1 MMFFPISCQVVAHR
15 ERCPGEWVFP
25 SGRGRHILPDW
36 VGKIVKR
43 YAGKAG
49 LRKDVTTHVLRHT
62 LATNLLLNGTDVT
75 LVQKQLRH
83 RDIKS
88 TMIYLH
94 ITTAK
99 QKELYDRF
107 SPKF

>member
-1 MMFFPISCQVVAHR
+1 VSR
-15 ERCPGEWVFP
+15 
-25 SGRGRHILPDW
+25 
-36 VGKIVKR
+36 IVKK
-43 YAGKAG
+43 YARKAG
-49 LRKDVTTHVLRHT
+49 LKKEVTAHTLRHT
-62 LATNLLLNGTDVT
+62 LATNLLLNGADVT

-94 ITTAK
+94 ITTEK

>member
-1 MMFFPISCQVVAHR
+1 VRGCFPLAGEDTSCLT
-15 ERCPGEWVFP
+15 G
-25 SGRGRHILPDW
+25 
-36 VGKIVKR
+36 GKIVKR

-94 ITTAK
+94 ITTEK